1 MVVRKEVASNEG
13 DRGTASMHDKASLLG
28 QLRID
33 RTEAQSEGRPW
44 LWWGGGAAVVVA
56 IVVVAWIFLAGPSG
70 VPVQAATAKAAVT
83 SGATGGA
90 SLLDASGY
98 VVAKLQAAVSAK
110 SIYKVTDILV
120 TEGQHV

>member
-1 MVVRKEVASNEG
+1 
-13 DRGTASMHDKASLLG
+13 MHDKASLLG

-33 RTEAQSEGRPW
+33 RTEAHSAGKPW
-44 LWWGGGAAVVVA
+44 LWWGGGAAIALVV
-56 IVVVAWIFLAGPSG
+56 ITGTWIALASPSG
-70 VPVQAATAKAAVT
+70 VLVQAAVARPAVT
-83 SGATGGA
+83 TGGAGA

-120 TEGQHV
+120 MEGQHVKKDQII